1 MHKSLT
7 KARFSYT
14 IYSYYS
20 VKDVVFMA
28 KIFLS
33 PPYLSGSERKYVEEA
48 FDTNWIAPLGPNVNG
63 FEKEMSEYLGTLYPL
78 ALSSGTAAI
87 HLSLKYLGVREGDI
101 VFCSSFTFSGSCN
114 AVLYEKATPVFIDSE
129 PESANMS
136 PVALRRAFEKF
147 ASDGKKPR
155 AVIVVDLY
163 GRSAKWD
170 EITAICREY
179 DTPVLE
185 DAAEALGSRYKG
197 EFCGNFGDLGILSFN
212 GNKIITTSGGG
223 MILCKTEEQ
232 YKKMLFWATQSKEP
246 CLHYE
251 HKEVGYNYRLSNIC
265 AGIGRGQLEILD
277 EKLEKRQKI
286 AEFYKKAFSGTP
298 VSFFEE
304 FPDCTLNNWITPVL
318 IDEKY
323 IKTNTEDIC
332 IEMNNRGIECRPT
345 WKPMHMQPIFEG
357 CESFS
362 HFDDGT
368 YHCEYLYSNG
378 VCLPGGDAL
387 TDEQLQFIVDSLLDI
402 IGA

>member
-1 MHKSLT
+1 
-7 KARFSYT
+7 
-14 IYSYYS
+14 
-20 VKDVVFMA
+20 MA

-33 PPYLSGSERKYVEEA
+33 PPYLSGSERKYVQEA
-48 FDTNWIAPLGPNVNG
+48 FDTNWIAPLGPNVTG
-63 FEKEMSEYLGTLYPL
+63 FEKEMGEYFGSPYPL

-87 HLSLKYLGVREGDI
+87 HLSLKYLGVKEGDI

-114 AVLYEKATPVFIDSE
+114 AVLYEKAIPVFIDSE

-136 PVALRRAFEKF
+136 PDALRRAFRYYDEKGIRP
-147 ASDGKKPR
+147 A

-170 EITAICREY
+170 EITAICKEY
-179 DTPVLE
+179 DTPILE

-197 EFCGNFGDLGILSFN
+197 EFCGNFGELGIFSFN

-223 MILCKTEEQ
+223 MVLCKTEEQ

-277 EKLEKRQKI
+277 KKLAMRARI
-286 AEFYKKAFSGTP
+286 ADYYRKAFKDTP
-298 VSFFEE
+298 VSFF
-304 FPDCTLNNWITPVL
+304 PDFSDCKSNNWITPVL
-318 IDEKY
+318 IDPEY

-345 WKPMHMQPIFEG
+345 WKPMHCQPIFEG
-357 CESFS
+357 CNSFA
-362 HFDDGT
+362 HYENGK
-368 YHCEYLYSNG
+368 YHCEELYERG

-387 TDEQLQFIVDSLLDI
+387 TDEQLDFIVHNLLDI
-402 IGA
+402 IGL